1 MTPAPR
7 AGSFPIVR
15 MGKLAL
21 TAVAIAAVAAVAGA
35 GAQGDPL
42 IVVAQRVDLKWS
54 ATGRLLGWLGSGAP
68 VEKLGER
75 GGWSRVQV
83 RGWMPAASLEPAG
96 PRQRV
101 TPFEETLHDAARGK
115 VLGGLRSAV
124 EVRVVRRTGDWAE
137 VELIGWLPDGS
148 VAPAPAA
155 GGAEA
160 PADSVPAPEPAPT
173 PPAETAAGAAAVGR
187 LARSVELRGAPEGPP
202 LAAVPAG
209 TVVTALETRGGWTR
223 VTIQGWVPSTAVE
236 AGRQDDVKPEVVAA
250 ADPGAFVG
258 RRMTWTVEYVALQRA
273 DRLRR
278 DFGAGELFVLARVP
292 GTTGQYVYLAI
303 PDRLEPEVRDLAP
316 FATLRVE
323 GRVRTGRS
331 ELTGNP
337 ILDVVRIL
345 P

>member
-1 MTPAPR
+1 
-7 AGSFPIVR
+7 
-15 MGKLAL
+15 MGKLTL
-21 TAVAIAAVAAVAGA
+21 TAVAIAVVAAVAGA
-35 GAQGDPL
+35 GTQSDPL

-75 GGWSRVQV
+75 DGWSRVQV

-101 TPFEETLHDAARGK
+101 EPFEETLHDAARGK

-124 EVRVVRRTGDWAE
+124 EVRVVQRTGDWAE
-137 VELIGWLPDGS
+137 IELIGWLPDGS
-148 VAPAPAA
+148 VATAPAP

-160 PADSVPAPEPAPT
+160 PADSLPAPEPAR
-173 PPAETAAGAAAVGR
+173 PAETAPGAAAVGR
-187 LARSVELRGAPEGPP
+187 LSRSVELRGTPEGPA

-223 VTIQGWVPSTAVE
+223 VTVQGWVPSTAVE
-236 AGRQDDVKPEVVAA
+236 AGRSDDVKPEVVAA

-258 RRMTWTVEYVALQRA
+258 RNMTWTVEYVALQRA

-278 DFGAGELFVLARVP
+278 DFRAGELFVLARVP
-292 GTTGQYVYLAI
+292 GMTGQYVYLAI
-303 PDRLEPEVRDLAP
+303 PDRLEPAVRDLAP
-316 FATLRVE
+316 FATVRVE